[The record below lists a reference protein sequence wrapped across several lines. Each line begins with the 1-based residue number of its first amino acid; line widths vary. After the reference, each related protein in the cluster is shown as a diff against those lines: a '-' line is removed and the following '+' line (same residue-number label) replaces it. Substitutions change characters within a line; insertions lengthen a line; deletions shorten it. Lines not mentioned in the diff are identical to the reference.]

1 MVWHPSGQLLQIE
14 TMTKSLIILE
24 SPNKIKA
31 YETYLGKGYKVIAS
45 SGHIKDLPSKSLGID
60 IEHGFEPKYVNIPK
74 KTKEIA
80 EIKKCASEADVVYLA
95 TDPDREG
102 EAIAY
107 HIAEIIK
114 SIKNG
119 PKILRILPQEISK
132 KAILN
137 EIAHPT
143 TIDQN
148 KYDSQ
153 QARRVLDRLVG
164 YQISPILW
172 NKVRRGLSAG
182 RVQSVAV
189 RLIVDRENAI
199 RNYKKIEYWKIGALL
214 ENAAHAPVQ
223 VNLVRDGKQTIYS
236 DPAAVEKYHP
246 KGVIANEAQA
256 DAIVGRS
263 KAAPFVVASVDK
275 ERRESRT
282 NPPFSTADLLRAAS
296 SQLGFSSKTTSS
308 IAQKLFESID
318 IADGPV
324 GLITYIRT
332 DSVRVSDEAIAAC
345 RDYIG
350 QNFGKEFL
358 PKSPIH
364 HENAEGSKKKNT
376 VKIQD
381 AHEAIRPTDVNRT
394 PESVKKYLTRDQFKL
409 YDLIW
414 RRFVA
419 SQMAPAV
426 NDVTTVIVENGD
438 LTYRVSG
445 SVPKFAGFKK
455 VLLKND
461 KSDNPEDQENTQQ
474 LPELKAGE
482 VLNCKSVDKSQQF
495 TQPPKRYTEA
505 SFIKELKDRG
515 IGRPS
520 TITTTVVNIQTKGY
534 VEKDK
539 DVFKPT
545 ELGELVTELLIES
558 FPDILEVEYT
568 KDMEDKLEVIAAGDQ
583 SWKQTISEFYEPF
596 SKALDNANES
606 MRNVKAE
613 AEETDLICDKCGAHF
628 VVKFGKNG
636 HFLACKNY
644 PKCKNTMEFTR
655 DEDGNIV
662 PHKKEV
668 EYVGECPEC
677 HRPMMVRTGRF
688 GKFLACS
695 GYPECKHTEAI
706 TLDVTCPKE
715 GCTGKIVQKR
725 SKRGKVFYG
734 CNRYPDCDF
743 VSWNEPTNETCP
755 HCKEARLEIVRRQK
769 GARLLCPK
777 CAFSREIESEE

>member
-1 MVWHPSGQLLQIE
+1 MP
-14 TMTKSLIILE
+14 KSLVILE

-31 YETYLGKGYKVIAS
+31 YESFLGSDYKVIAS
-45 SGHIKDLPSKSLGID
+45 CGHIKDLPSKTLGID
-60 IEHGFEPKYVNIPK
+60 IDHGFEPQYVTIPK
-74 KTKEIA
+74 KTKEIS
-80 EIKKCASEADVVYLA
+80 EIRKCASEVDTVYLA

-102 EAIAY
+102 EAIAW
-107 HIAEIIK
+107 HIAEVIK

-132 KAILN
+132 KAILQ

-143 TIDQN
+143 QIDQN

-172 NKVRRGLSAG
+172 DKVRRGLSAG

-189 RLIVDRENAI
+189 RLIVDRERAI
-199 RNYKKIEYWKIGALL
+199 RNYKKIEYWKI
-214 ENAAHAPVQ
+214 NAQLATQANAKFQ
-223 VNLVRDGKQTIYS
+223 ANLVRNGKQTIYTDS
-236 DPAAVEKYHP
+236 SSVEKNNP
-246 KGVIANEAQA
+246 RGVIANEAQA
-256 DAIVGRS
+256 NAIVEQS
-263 KAAPFVVASVDK
+263 KAAPFFVASVEK
-275 ERRESRT
+275 ERRATKT
-282 NPPFSTADLLRAAS
+282 NPPFSTADLLRCAA
-296 SQLGFSSKTTSS
+296 SQLGFSSKTTSG

-318 IADGPV
+318 IAEGPV

-332 DSVRVSDEAIAAC
+332 DSVRVSDEAIASC

-350 QNFGKEFL
+350 KTYGKDYL
-358 PKSPIH
+358 PKTAIH
-364 HENAEGSKKKNT
+364 HEAAEGSKKKA

-394 PESVKKYLTRDQFKL
+394 PESVKKYLTRDQYRL

-426 NDVTTVIVENGD
+426 SDVTTVLIANGD

-445 SVPKFAGFKK
+445 SVPRFAGFKAALAK
-455 VLLKND
+455 AKDPEEND
-461 KSDNPEDQENTQQ
+461 ANENAETN
-474 LPELKAGE
+474 LPDLHEGE
-482 VLNCKSVDKSQQF
+482 PLQCLGIEKSQQF

-539 DVFKPT
+539 DTFHPT
-545 ELGELVTELLIES
+545 ELGELVTDLLVQS
-558 FPDILEVEYT
+558 FPDIMEVEYT
-568 KDMEDKLEVIAAGDQ
+568 RDMEDKLEVIAAGDQ
-583 SWKQTISEFYEPF
+583 SWRQTLADFYGPF
-596 SKALDNANES
+596 SKALSDANAS
-606 MRNVKAE
+606 MRNVKRE
-613 AEETDLICDKCGAHF
+613 SEKTDLVCSKCGSPM
-628 VVKFGKNG
+628 VIKFGKNG
-636 HFLACKNY
+636 HFLACTNY
-644 PKCKNTMEFTR
+644 PECKNTMEFTR
-655 DEDGNIV
+655 GEDGKVIPQEKV
-662 PHKKEV
+662 I
-668 EYVGECPEC
+668 EYAGECPEC
-677 HRPMMVRTGRF
+677 HRPMIVRTGRF

-706 TLDVTCPKE
+706 TLNVTCPKE
-715 GCTGKIVQKR
+715 GCTGKIVCKR
-725 SKRGKVFYG
+725 SKKGKVFYG

-755 HCKEARLEIVRRQK
+755 NCGEARLEIVKRGK
-769 GARLLCPK
+769 GSSLLCPK
-777 CAFSREIESEE
+777 CAYSRGVEE

>member
-1 MVWHPSGQLLQIE
+1 
-14 TMTKSLIILE
+14 MTKSLIILE

-31 YETYLGKGYKVIAS
+31 YESFLGRDYKVIAS

-60 IEHGFEPKYVNIPK
+60 IEHGFEPQYVTIPK
-74 KTKEIA
+74 KSREIA
-80 EIKKCASEADVVYLA
+80 EIRKCASEADTVYLA

-102 EAIAY
+102 EAIAW
-107 HIAEIIK
+107 HIADIIH

-143 TIDQN
+143 QIDQN

-172 NKVRRGLSAG
+172 DKVRRGLSAG

-189 RLIVDRENAI
+189 RLIVDREKAI
-199 RNYKKIEYWKIGALL
+199 RNYQKIEYWKITAQL
-214 ENAAHAPVQ
+214 ETQNHAPIQ
-223 VNLVRDGKQTIYS
+223 ANLLRKGKQTIYADS
-236 DPAAVEKYHP
+236 CSVEKYHP
-246 KGVIANEAQA
+246 RGVIKSKEEAQN
-256 DAIVGRS
+256 IVEAS
-263 KAAPFVVASVDK
+263 KSCPFVVSQVEV

-282 NPPFSTADLLRAAS
+282 NPPFATADLLRCAS
-296 SQLGFSSKTTSS
+296 SQLGFSSKMTSS
-308 IAQKLFESID
+308 IAQKLFESVD

-345 RDYIG
+345 RNYIG
-350 QNFGKEFL
+350 NHYGKDYL
-358 PKSPIH
+358 PPKPIH
-364 HENAEGSKKKNT
+364 HEAVENAKKKA

-394 PESVKKYLTRDQFKL
+394 PESVKKYLTRDQYKL

-426 NDVTTVIVENGD
+426 SDVTTVTIENGD
-438 LTYRVSG
+438 LSYRVTG
-445 SVPKFAGFKK
+445 SVPKFAGFKLA
-455 VLLKND
+455 LLKS
-461 KSDNPEDQENTQQ
+461 KESDEAENPEIQ
-474 LPELKAGE
+474 LPELHQGD
-482 VLNCKSVDKSQQF
+482 VLTCKSVDPLQQF

-520 TITTTVVNIQTKGY
+520 TITTTVVNIQSKGY

-539 DVFKPT
+539 DTFHPT
-545 ELGELVTELLIES
+545 ELGELVTDLLIQS

-568 KDMEDKLEVIAAGDQ
+568 KDMEDKLEVIAAGEQ
-583 SWKQTISEFYEPF
+583 SWRQTIADFYGPF
-596 SKALDNANES
+596 SKALEKANES
-606 MRNVKAE
+606 MRNVKRE
-613 AEETDLICDKCGAHF
+613 SEETNLKCEKCGAKM
-628 VVKFGKNG
+628 VIKFGKNG
-636 HFLACKNY
+636 HFLACTNY
-644 PKCKNTMEFTR
+644 PACKNTMEFTR
-655 DEDGNIV
+655 GKDGTITPIEKV
-662 PHKKEV
+662 V
-668 EYVGECPEC
+668 EYAGECPEC
-677 HRPMMVRTGRF
+677 HRPMIVRSGKF

-706 TLDVTCPKE
+706 ALNVTCPK
-715 GCTGKIVQKR
+715 CHDGKIVQKR
-725 SKRGKVFYG
+725 SKRGKIFYG

-755 HCKEARLEIVRRQK
+755 VCHEARLEIVKRGK
-769 GARLLCPK
+769 GSRLLCPK
-777 CAFSREIESEE
+777 CAYSKDVEEK

>member
-1 MVWHPSGQLLQIE
+1 
-14 TMTKSLIILE
+14 MTKSLIILE

-31 YETYLGKGYKVIAS
+31 YESFLSNDYKVIAS
-45 SGHIKDLPSKSLGID
+45 SGHIKDLPSKKLGID
-60 IEHGFEPKYVNIPK
+60 IQNGFEPQYETIPS
-74 KTKEIA
+74 KTKIISEIR
-80 EIKKCASEADVVYLA
+80 KCASEADMVYLA

-102 EAIAY
+102 EAIAW
-107 HIAEIIK
+107 HIAEVIRGL
-114 SIKNG
+114 KN
-119 PKILRILPQEISK
+119 PPPILRILPQEISK

-143 TIDQN
+143 SIDQN

-172 NKVRRGLSAG
+172 DKVRRGLSAG

-189 RLIVDRENAI
+189 RLIVDREKAI
-199 RNYKKIEYWKIGALL
+199 RDYKPIEYWKINASLETPNHQPLQAAL
-214 ENAAHAPVQ
+214 VK
-223 VNLVRDGKQTIYS
+223 DKKQTIYN
-236 DPAAVEKYHP
+236 DPASVEKYHP
-246 KGVIANEAQA
+246 KGVICNEAQA
-256 DAIVGRS
+256 NEIQKRS
-263 KAAPFVVASVDK
+263 LAAPFVVASVDK
-275 ERRESRT
+275 ERRESKT
-282 NPPFSTADLLRAAS
+282 NPPFSTADLLRCAS
-296 SQLGFSSKTTSS
+296 SQLGFSSKLTSS

-332 DSVRVSDEAIAAC
+332 DSVRVSDEAMAAC
-345 RDYIG
+345 RQYID
-350 QNFGKEFL
+350 QNYGKEYL

-364 HENAEGSKKKNT
+364 HESAGSSKKQT

-381 AHEAIRPTDVNRT
+381 AHEAIRPTDVRRT
-394 PESVKKYLTRDQFKL
+394 PESLKPFLTRDQFKL

-426 NDVTTVIVENGD
+426 SDVTTVVIGNGD

-445 SVPKFAGFKK
+445 SVPRFAGYKRA
-455 VLLKND
+455 LLKSADADEND
-461 KSDNPEDQENTQQ
+461 TAEMH
-474 LPELKAGE
+474 LPELTQGM
-482 VLNCKSVDKSQQF
+482 VLDCKKVDKTQMF

-520 TITTTVVNIQTKGY
+520 TITTTVVNIQAKGY
-534 VEKDK
+534 VEKVK
-539 DVFKPT
+539 DVFRPT
-545 ELGELVTELLIES
+545 ELGEIVTGLLIDN

-568 KDMEDKLEVIAAGDQ
+568 KDMEDKLEIIAAGEQ
-583 SWKQTISEFYEPF
+583 SWRQTLSDFYGPF
-596 SKALDNANES
+596 SKAIEHASES
-606 MRNVKAE
+606 MRNVKRE
-613 AEETDLICDKCGAHF
+613 SEETGLKCDKCGAPL

-636 HFLACKNY
+636 HFLACTNY
-644 PKCKNTMEFTR
+644 PACKNTMEFTR
-655 DEDGNIV
+655 AEDGSVV
-662 PHKKEV
+662 PLEKVV
-668 EYVGECPEC
+668 EYAGECPDC
-677 HRPMMVRTGRF
+677 HRPMIVRSGRF
-688 GKFLACS
+688 GKFLACT

-706 TLDVTCPKE
+706 AMNVSCPKE

-725 SKRGKVFYG
+725 SKKGKVFYG
-734 CNRYPDCDF
+734 CNRYPACDF

-755 HCKEARLEIVRRQK
+755 NCSEARLEIIRRNK
-769 GARLLCPK
+769 SASLLCPK
-777 CAFSREIESEE
+777 CAFSKPMDTEENN

>member
-1 MVWHPSGQLLQIE
+1 
-14 TMTKSLIILE
+14 MTKSLIILE

-31 YETYLGKGYKVIAS
+31 YQSFLGDDFKVIAS

-60 IEHGFEPKYVNIPK
+60 IQNGFEPQYVTIQK
-74 KTKEIA
+74 KSREIA
-80 EIKKCASEADVVYLA
+80 EIRKCASEADVVYLA

-114 SIKNG
+114 SSKNC

-143 TIDQN
+143 QIDKN

-172 NKVRRGLSAG
+172 DKVRRGLSAG

-199 RNYKKIEYWKIGALL
+199 RNYKKIEYWKIQAQLASSQ
-214 ENAAHAPVQ
+214 NATIQA
-223 VNLVRDGKQTIYS
+223 NLVRDGKQTLYS
-236 DPAAVEKYHP
+236 DASSVEKYNP
-246 KGVIANEAQA
+246 KGVIASQEQAQA
-256 DAIVGRS
+256 YVDRS
-263 KAAPFVVASVDK
+263 KAAPFVVSNIEK

-282 NPPFSTADLLRAAS
+282 NPPFSTADLLRCAS

-308 IAQKLFESID
+308 LAQKLFESINL
-318 IADGPV
+318 ADGPV

-332 DSVRVSDEAIAAC
+332 DSVRVSDEAMAAC
-345 RDYIG
+345 R
-350 QNFGKEFL
+350 EFIADAYGNEYL
-358 PKSPIH
+358 PAKPIH
-364 HENAEGSKKKNT
+364 HEAAAEAASRKKGA

-381 AHEAIRPTDVNRT
+381 AHEAIRPTDVRRT
-394 PESVKKYLTRDQFKL
+394 PEAMKKYLTRDQYKL

-419 SQMAPAV
+419 SQMAPALA
-426 NDVTTVIVENGD
+426 DVTTILIQNGD

-445 SVPKFAGFKK
+445 SVPKFQGYKRA
-455 VLLKND
+455 LLRD
-461 KSDNPEDQENTQQ
+461 DRDEADNPELQ
-474 LPELKAGE
+474 LPELHEGE
-482 VLNCKSVDKSQQF
+482 ILHCQNIEKSQLF

-520 TITTTVVNIQTKGY
+520 TITTTVVNIQQKGY
-534 VEKDK
+534 VEKVK
-539 DVFKPT
+539 DTYHPT
-545 ELGELVTELLIES
+545 ELGELVTELLIKS
-558 FPDILEVEYT
+558 FPDILEIEYT
-568 KDMEDKLEVIAAGDQ
+568 KDMEDKLEIIAAGEQ
-583 SWKQTISEFYEPF
+583 SWRQILAEFYTPF
-596 SKALDNANES
+596 EKALQAANES
-606 MRNVKAE
+606 MRNVKRE
-613 AEETDLICDKCGAHF
+613 SEETNLVCDKCGSPMII
-628 VVKFGKNG
+628 KWGKNG
-636 HFLACKNY
+636 HFLACSNY
-644 PKCKNTMEFTR
+644 PSCKNTMDFVR
-655 DEDGNIV
+655 NPDGTIQAQQKV
-662 PHKKEV
+662 V
-668 EYVGECPEC
+668 EIAGTCPDC
-677 HRPMMVRTGRF
+677 GKPLVVKNGKF
-688 GKFLACS
+688 GKFLACT

-706 TLDVTCPKE
+706 SLNVTCPRE
-715 GCTGKIVQKR
+715 GCHGKIVQKR

-734 CNRYPDCDF
+734 CDHYPDCDF
-743 VSWNEPTNETCP
+743 VSWNEPTSETCP
-755 HCKEARLEIVRRQK
+755 SCNEARLEIVRRGK
-769 GARLLCPK
+769 GSQLLCPK
-777 CAFSREIESEE
+777 CAYSKPLENDHENA

>member
-1 MVWHPSGQLLQIE
+1 
-14 TMTKSLIILE
+14 MTKSLVILE

-31 YETYLGKGYKVIAS
+31 YESFLGKDFKVIAS
-45 SGHIKDLPSKSLGID
+45 CGHIKDLPSKSLGID
-60 IEHGFEPKYVNIPK
+60 IANGFEPQYVTIPK

-102 EAIAY
+102 EAIAF
-107 HIAEIIK
+107 HIAEVIK
-114 SIKNG
+114 SLKNH
-119 PKILRILPQEISK
+119 PQILRILPQEISK

-143 TIDQN
+143 SIDHD

-172 NKVRRGLSAG
+172 DKVKRGLSAG

-189 RLIVDRENAI
+189 RLIVDREKAI
-199 RNYKKIEYWKIGALL
+199 RNYKKTEFWKIQAQLATQAGKPILA
-214 ENAAHAPVQ
+214 
-223 VNLVRDGKQTIYS
+223 NLIRDGKQTIYTDQAS
-236 DPAAVEKYHP
+236 VEKYHP
-246 KGVIANEAQA
+246 KGVIKSEKEAS
-256 DAIVGRS
+256 DIVERS
-263 KAAPFVVASVDK
+263 KNAPFIVESVDK
-275 ERRESRT
+275 ERRESKT
-282 NPPFSTADLLRAAS
+282 NPPFSTADLLRTAS

-308 IAQKLFESID
+308 IAQKLFESVD

-350 QNFGKEFL
+350 KNYGADYL
-358 PKSPIH
+358 PKKPIY
-364 HENAEGSKKKNT
+364 HEKAEGSKSKKNA

-394 PESVKKYLTRDQFKL
+394 PESVKQYLSRDQYRL

-426 NDVTTVIVENGD
+426 ADVTTVLIQNGD

-445 SVPKFAGFKK
+445 SVPQFAGFKRALAK
-455 VLLKND
+455 PKADDSENP
-461 KSDNPEDQENTQQ
+461 SENPEIQ
-474 LPELKAGE
+474 LPEMQKGE
-482 VLNCKSVDKSQQF
+482 VLNCRSVDKSQQF
-495 TQPPKRYTEA
+495 TQPPRRYTEA

-520 TITTTVVNIQTKGY
+520 TITTTVVNIQSKGY
-534 VEKDK
+534 VEKVK
-539 DVFKPT
+539 DTFHPT
-545 ELGELVTELLIES
+545 ELGELVTDLLIKS

-568 KDMEDKLEVIAAGDQ
+568 KDMEDKLEVIAAGGQ
-583 SWKQTISEFYEPF
+583 SWRQTLQDFYGPF
-596 SKALDNANES
+596 SKALENANTS
-606 MRNVKAE
+606 MRNVKRESE
-613 AEETDLICDKCGAHF
+613 ATDLTCEKCGSPMII
-628 VVKFGKNG
+628 KWGKNG
-636 HFLACKNY
+636 HFLACSNY
-644 PKCKNTMEFTR
+644 PACKNTMEFTR
-655 DEDGNIV
+655 SEDGKIIPQEKV
-662 PHKKEV
+662 I
-668 EYVGECPEC
+668 EYAGTCPDC
-677 HRPMMVRTGRF
+677 QSPMIVRTGKF

-695 GYPECKHTEAI
+695 AYPKCKHTEAI
-706 TLDVTCPKE
+706 ALNVTCPKC
-715 GCTGKIVQKR
+715 GTGKIVQKR
-725 SKRGKVFYG
+725 SKKGKVFYG
-734 CNRYPDCDF
+734 CNRYPDCEF
-743 VSWNEPTNETCP
+743 VSWNEPTNEVCP
-755 HCKEARLEIVRRQK
+755 NCHEGRLEIVRRGR
-769 GARLLCPK
+769 GAAHVCPS
-777 CAFSREIESEE
+777 CAFSRTIETNDDTNNA

>member
-1 MVWHPSGQLLQIE
+1 
-14 TMTKSLIILE
+14 MTKSLIILE

-31 YETYLGKGYKVIAS
+31 YESFLGKDFKVIAS
-45 SGHIKDLPSKSLGID
+45 SGHIKDLPSKKLGID
-60 IEHGFEPKYVNIPK
+60 IANGFEPQYETIPK

-80 EIKKCASEADVVYLA
+80 EIRKCAAEADTVYLA
-95 TDPDREG
+95 TDPDRKG
-102 EAIAY
+102 EAIAW
-107 HIAEIIK
+107 HIAEVIK
-114 SIKNG
+114 GIKNG

-143 TIDQN
+143 QIDKD

-172 NKVRRGLSAG
+172 DKVRRGLSAG

-189 RLIVDRENAI
+189 RLIVDREKAI
-199 RNYKKIEYWKIGALL
+199 RDYKQIEYWKINAQL
-214 ENAAHAPVQ
+214 ETPQHAPVTAF
-223 VNLVRDGKQTIYS
+223 LVRDKKQTIYS
-236 DPAAVEKYHP
+236 DPSSVEKYHP
-246 KGVIANEAQA
+246 KGVIGNETQA
-256 DAIVGRS
+256 SEIAKRS
-263 KAAPFVVASVDK
+263 LTAPFVVASVEKD
-275 ERRESRT
+275 RRESKT
-282 NPPFSTADLLRAAS
+282 NPPFSTADLLRCAS
-296 SQLGFSSKTTSS
+296 SQLGFSSKTTSG

-345 RDYIG
+345 RDYISKSY
-350 QNFGKEFL
+350 GKDYL

-364 HENAEGSKKKNT
+364 HESAGGSKKQA

-394 PESVKKYLTRDQFKL
+394 PESLKPYLTRDQYRL

-426 NDVTTVIVENGD
+426 SDVTTVVIENGD
-438 LTYRVSG
+438 LTYRVTG
-445 SVPKFAGFKK
+445 SVPKFAGYKRA
-455 VLLKND
+455 LLKSAD
-461 KSDNPEDQENTQQ
+461 SDEPETAELQ
-474 LPELKAGE
+474 LPELNQGQ
-482 VLNCKSVDKSQQF
+482 VLACKNIEKSQQF

-505 SFIKELKDRG
+505 SFIKILKDKG

-520 TITTTVVNIQTKGY
+520 TITTTVVNIQAKGY
-534 VEKDK
+534 VEKVK
-539 DVFKPT
+539 DSFQPT
-545 ELGELVTELLIES
+545 ELGELVTGLLIES

-568 KDMEDKLEVIAAGDQ
+568 REMEDKLEIIAAGEQ
-583 SWKQTISEFYEPF
+583 SWKQTLSDFYGPF
-596 SKALDNANES
+596 SKSLEHANES
-606 MRNVKAE
+606 MRNVKRE
-613 AEETDLICDKCGAHF
+613 SEKTNLTCDKCGAEL
-628 VVKFGKNG
+628 VIKFGKNG
-636 HFLACKNY
+636 HFLACTNY

-655 DEDGNIV
+655 NPDGTIV
-662 PHKKEV
+662 PQEKVV
-668 EYVGECPEC
+668 EISGVCPEC
-677 HRPMMVRTGRF
+677 HRPMMVRSGRF
-688 GKFLACS
+688 GKFLACT

-706 TLDVTCPKE
+706 ALNVTCPKE
-715 GCTGKIVQKR
+715 GCTGKIVQKC

-734 CNRYPDCDF
+734 CSRYPDCDF

-755 HCKEARLEIVRRQK
+755 NCQESRLEIIRRGK
-769 GARLLCPK
+769 SARLLCPK
-777 CAFSREIESEE
+777 CAFSRAMEGEDDNE

>member
-1 MVWHPSGQLLQIE
+1 MS
-14 TMTKSLIILE
+14 KSLVILE

-31 YETYLGKGYKVIAS
+31 YESFLGKDFKVIAS

-60 IEHGFEPKYVNIPK
+60 IEHGFEPQYVTIPK
-74 KTKEIA
+74 KNKEIA
-80 EIKKCASEADVVYLA
+80 EIKKCAAEADTVYLA

-102 EAIAY
+102 EAIAW
-107 HIAEIIK
+107 HIAEVIK

-132 KAILN
+132 KAILQ

-143 TIDQN
+143 QIDKD

-172 NKVRRGLSAG
+172 DKVRRGLSAG

-189 RLIVDRENAI
+189 RLIVDREKAI
-199 RNYKKIEYWKIGALL
+199 RDYKKIEYWKINAQLATPQRAQFQAL
-214 ENAAHAPVQ
+214 
-223 VNLVRDGKQTIYS
+223 LVRDGKQTIYT
-236 DPAAVEKYHP
+236 DPASVEKYHP
-246 KGVIANEAQA
+246 KGVITSEAA
-256 DAIVGRS
+256 ASALTDRS
-263 KAAPFVVASVDK
+263 KSAPFVVSNVDV
-275 ERRESRT
+275 ERRESKT
-282 NPPFSTADLLRAAS
+282 NPPFSTADLLRCAA

-318 IADGPV
+318 IGEGPV

-350 QNFGKEFL
+350 KNYGDSYL

-364 HENAEGSKKKNT
+364 HEVADSKKKT

-394 PESVKKYLTRDQFKL
+394 PESVKKYLSRDQYRL

-426 NDVTTVIVENGD
+426 SDVTTVLIENGS

-445 SVPKFAGFKK
+445 SVPRFAGFKK
-455 VLLKND
+455 ALLKSVND
-461 KSDNPEDQENTQQ
+461 SEEAENQETECQ
-474 LPELKAGE
+474 LPELHQGDA
-482 VLNCKSVDKSQQF
+482 LTCLSVDKSQQF
-495 TQPPKRYTEA
+495 TQPPRRYTEA

-520 TITTTVVNIQTKGY
+520 TITTTVVNIQAKGY
-534 VEKDK
+534 VEKVK
-539 DVFKPT
+539 DTFHPT
-545 ELGELVTELLIES
+545 ELGELVTDLLIKS

-568 KDMEDKLEVIAAGDQ
+568 KDMEDKLEVIAAGEQ
-583 SWKQTISEFYEPF
+583 SWRQTLSEFYGPF
-596 SKALDNANES
+596 SKALEQANS
-606 MRNVKAE
+606 TMRNVKRE
-613 AEETDLICDKCGAHF
+613 SEETDLKCDKCGAPL
-628 VVKFGKNG
+628 VIKFGKNG
-636 HFLACKNY
+636 HFLACTNY

-655 DEDGNIV
+655 QPDGTIV
-662 PHKKEV
+662 PQEKV
-668 EYVGECPEC
+668 IEYSGECPKC
-677 HRPMMVRTGRF
+677 HRPMMVRNGRF

-706 TLDVTCPKE
+706 ALNVTCPKE

-734 CNRYPDCDF
+734 CSRYPDCDF

-755 HCKEARLEIVRRQK
+755 NCQEARLEIVQRGK
-769 GARLLCPK
+769 AKKLLCPK
-777 CAFSREIESEE
+777 CAFSRALEGEE